1 MIRTYRIAGWLIAGA
16 TIVQAAVMV
25 FAVAGLFAYLGGG
38 GTVSV
43 TTAPDVFPESVGITI
58 HILLAYYFF
67 PIAGLGVVVIAAFT
81 KRRLAIWM
89 AALLFA
95 LILLEWYLGVTGY
108 SAPVA
113 GLLHGA
119 NGLIIFGL
127 AVMIGLGLF
136 TRAQIA
142 TEITTAAATTAVTRR

>member
-1 MIRTYRIAGWLIAGA
+1 MIRTYRIAGWVIAGA
-16 TIVQAAVMV
+16 TILQAAVMV

-38 GTVSV
+38 GTVSA
-43 TTAPDVFPESVGITI
+43 TTAPDAFPESVGITI

-67 PIAGLGVVVIAAFT
+67 PIAGLAAVVIAAFT

-89 AALLFA
+89 AVVLFA

-127 AVMIGLGLF
+127 AVTVGLGLF
-136 TRAQIA
+136 TRAQTA
-142 TEITTAAATTAVTRR
+142 APATTAAPTTTVTGR